1 MKIRVWLAIAGAS
14 ALLLS
19 CANQPPNFASMSL
32 VELEA
37 YNEGKPVMDQIF
49 CQEERRTGS
58 HIRKRWC
65 RTVEDWV
72 QHNTRALMALD
83 TMSVG
88 NYSAIRSFD

>member
-1 MKIRVWLAIAGAS
+1 MKIRVWLAIAGS
-14 ALLLS
+14 SLLLLS
-19 CANQPPNFASMSL
+19 CANQPMSFERMSL

-72 QHNTRALMALD
+72 QHNVRAMMALD
-83 TMSVG
+83 TMAVG
-88 NYSAIRSFD
+88 NYSAIRGFD